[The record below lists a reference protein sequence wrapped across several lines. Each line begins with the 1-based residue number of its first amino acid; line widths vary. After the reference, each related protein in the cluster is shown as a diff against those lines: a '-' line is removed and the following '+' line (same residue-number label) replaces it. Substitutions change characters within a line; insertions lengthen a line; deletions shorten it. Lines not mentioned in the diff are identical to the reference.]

1 MKKYTNVALGG
12 TFDIIHKGHMELLKK
27 AFEISTHVIIGLVGD
42 QMAQQNGKS
51 PKLYEKRYDNLVDI
65 ITETWSD
72 ISYDISMLKDTFGP
86 TVLSGDVQALIV
98 SGETR
103 SVGDQLNNLRQQR
116 GLSKV
121 EIITVPMVLAD
132 DGKRI
137 STSRIHDLEID
148 ESGHI
153 L

>member
-1 MKKYTNVALGG
+1 MKKYANVALGG

-42 QMAQQNGKS
+42 QMAQQSGKNPQS
-51 PKLYEKRYDNLVDI
+51 YKKRYDNLVDI
-65 ITETWSD
+65 IKETWSD

-86 TVLSGDVQALIV
+86 AVLNGDVQALIV
-98 SGETR
+98 SSETHFT
-103 SVGDQLNNLRQQR
+103 GDKLNHLRQQQ

-121 EIITVPMVLAD
+121 EIIIVPMILAD

-137 STSRIHDLEID
+137 STSRIHNSEID
-148 ESGHI
+148 EYGHI